1 MTVRNP
7 ESALDMKYVDI
18 AYRRGNVTGAEMSE
32 FKEKWV
38 DIMLHVI
45 INPPVNHGGRKF
57 LDILLYIGDALSQGP
72 NF

>member
-1 MTVRNP
+1 
-7 ESALDMKYVDI
+7 MKSVDI

-45 INPPVNHGGRKF
+45 INPPLNHGGRKF
-57 LDILLYIGDALSQGP
+57 LDILYR
-72 NF
+72 